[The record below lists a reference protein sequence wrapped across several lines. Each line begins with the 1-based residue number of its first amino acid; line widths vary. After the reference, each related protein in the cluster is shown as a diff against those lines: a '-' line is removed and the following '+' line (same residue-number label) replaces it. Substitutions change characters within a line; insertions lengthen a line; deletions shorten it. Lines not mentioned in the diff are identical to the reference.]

1 MDFIRTLK
9 GLPWWLSD
17 KESTCAAGDAGDTG
31 LIPGLERPPWRRAWK
46 PTPVF
51 LPRESHGQRSLVGYS
66 PKSHRQSD
74 TTEETKHTC
83 THRTLKL
90 IQL

>member
-31 LIPGLERPPWRRAWK
+31 LIPGLERPP
-46 PTPVF
+46 
-51 LPRESHGQRSLVGYS
+51 
-66 PKSHRQSD
+66 
-74 TTEETKHTC
+74 
-83 THRTLKL
+83 
-90 IQL
+90 